1 MIAAI
6 CDQHFLRSRE
16 KGVAQSMA
24 DQTATFQ
31 FGTPQWGFG
40 GAALASQ
47 QPATAAEPPLRL
59 FMTSDVRAAT
69 GLSRTHLDF
78 YIREA
83 LVRPAART
91 ESGYLLFDQ
100 QEVALLRQIIEA
112 RRQGIGLR
120 EIREQIGR

>member
-1 MIAAI
+1 MAEHPSPFPAGTSNWAAG
-6 CDQHFLRSRE
+6 SS
-16 KGVAQSMA
+16 APMPTS
-24 DQTATFQ
+24 ATVD
-31 FGTPQWGFG
+31 
-40 GAALASQ
+40 A
-47 QPATAAEPPLRL
+47 PLRL

-83 LVRPAART
+83 LVRPVART

-112 RRQGIGLR
+112 RQRGIGLR